1 MATIQTNKIGKLNI
15 NLIQGDT
22 KKIQLSF
29 KDKSPLGVLTPMDLT
44 QYTAIKMDVKS
55 SVNVKETAFISF
67 DLDNGLTISGDD
79 NNILEF
85 QFGAEFYESQRTEW
99 FYDIKFDKGS
109 DVLYLIKGMIT
120 IELSI
125 TE

>member
-1 MATIQTNKIGKLNI
+1 MATIQSNKIGKLNI

-44 QYTAIKMDVKS
+44 QYTAIKMDVKT
-55 SVNVKETAFISF
+55 SVNVKETPFISF
-67 DLDNGLTISGDD
+67 DLDSGLTISGDD

-85 QFGAEFYESQRTEW
+85 QFGAEFYDSQRTEW
-99 FYDIKFDKGS
+99 FYDIKFDKGP